1 MVDKILVVEDSKT
14 WANALA
20 SYLTRELGHVCD
32 VAYSYAQAKE
42 LVTEGA
48 GDYFVALLDL
58 NLPDAPRGEIVD
70 LMLLKSVPSI
80 IVTGNYEEETR
91 ARMATKQIVDYVVKQ
106 NPEDVKLIKR
116 LVNRV
121 YNNRCI
127 KVLVVTAA
135 SAFRRVLK
143 RQLGN
148 QRLQVFEAGSGEEAL
163 NILDLNPDIRL
174 IYTDARLPDMDG
186 FDLTQ
191 AVRRTHGLDTLAMI
205 FFYEE
210 MERDLFPKLLKSGAN
225 DFLPRDFTREEFLCR
240 LNMNLDMLELIESA
254 KESANRDYLTG
265 MNNRRSLYAKSEE
278 FFTRA
283 RESGSGLVAAVL
295 DIDHFKRVNDTY
307 GHDIGDVVIKAL
319 STFVRKYVGPTGL
332 TARIGGEEFCVL
344 LLGLTRPEAEV
355 FFEGLRRGI
364 EELRLEEVDIRFTV
378 SIGVTVIHRNSLDA
392 MISAADQKLYE
403 AKGGGR
409 NRVCLEA

>member
-1 MVDKILVVEDSKT
+1 MVDRILIVEDSRA
-14 WANALA
+14 WAHALS

-32 VAYSYAQAKE
+32 VAYNYSQAKDLLAE
-42 LVTEGA
+42 RA
-48 GDYFVALLDL
+48 RDYFVALLDL

-91 ARMATKQIVDYVVKQ
+91 ARMAHKQIVDYVVKQ
-106 NPEDVKLIKR
+106 NPEDVKLVKR

-127 KVLVVTAA
+127 KVLVVTPAQ
-135 SAFRRVLK
+135 AFRRFLK

-148 QRLQVFEAGSGEEAL
+148 QRLLAFEAASGEEAL

-174 IYTDARLPDMDG
+174 IFTDARMPDMDG
-186 FDLTQ
+186 FELIQ
-191 AVRRTHGLDTLAMI
+191 AVRRTHGLDTLAVI

-240 LNMNLDMLELIESA
+240 LNMNLDLLELIENT
-254 KESANRDYLTG
+254 KESANRDFLTG
-265 MNNRRSLYAKSEE
+265 LNNRRSLFAKSEE

-283 RESGSGLVAAVL
+283 RDSGSGLVAAVL

-319 STFVRKYVGPTGL
+319 STFIRKYVGPTGL

-344 LLGLTRPEAEV
+344 MLGLTRAEACE
-355 FFEGLRRGI
+355 FFEGMRRGV
-364 EELRLEEVDIRFTV
+364 EEMRLEEVDIRFTV

-409 NRVCLEA
+409 NRVCLDC